1 MRNLNG
7 MGIWKRVALTGT
19 VFSLAA
25 VALLTTGC
33 PTVTPTVL
41 TVTVGTCDEA
51 AQNVVG
57 TDVELA
63 ATANRSSAAIV
74 ITASGGIVTDA
85 GDGTGTITSN
95 SAGTITVTF
104 TATDGEETATAT
116 CDVTFIVVPGAPT
129 VSLGSDVATVEGDG
143 VSTVTLTCSDE
154 DAENPSATFAFQQTA
169 GDDVELDA
177 DEVAGT
183 ATFTAPAL
191 ELGGE
196 DTSLSFTC
204 TGTNDAGTSG
214 ASDAVTIAVTAPPE
228 EAAID
233 EPAGGTADRELGETI
248 EISANTDSIITGEGG
263 GEGDV
268 FTFTWSVDPPEAGSF
283 DCGEADQDPEDENT
297 TDCQTI
303 GFTIAADFTGTEF
316 TVSVTVTRNS
326 DGTEFPSSIGFTVAT
341 APPGCTSSEDCPE
354 GQVCVDGECQTV
366 ACETDADCDNGLFCD
381 GTETCVENACVAGTN
396 PCAEGESCSEGDE
409 AAICT
414 PPPSETINFTLN
426 ADNLVGTADDDN
438 FVAELEFNQGSGT
451 QIPTFQTGDRADGQ
465 AGEDVADIQLNTAT
479 EVVPAVLSGIETLN
493 VTAFTA
499 GATINCTNVSGIS
512 DLNTVSSTADL
523 TFSAIQELTDIG
535 AFNLNAT
542 TVDLTAIFA
551 QSSTTT
557 ASTDEITLSLSSSKG
572 GNVTISTAAGNG
584 FETLNVASAG
594 DISNAVERIFAETG
608 TPNGTDDTTTM
619 ATMKVTGTTAAQ
631 LKAFPA
637 TILTVDASG
646 MSGGLTVGSGTTA
659 ATYTG
664 WAASNMTKFTGSSGD
679 DVLLFGNSLN
689 GSDFTANSPDLGDG
703 ADVVQN
709 AFGASYSPASPFKN
723 TEEFRLNAT
732 ASGLT
737 INFNGVTG
745 LTKITNESDG
755 TANTMT
761 LQSVPSVSSGVFPT
775 LSYRGDNT
783 QAAQT
788 FDTLTYTANA
798 TGNGDALAID
808 VNNRGTALNSSGTTN
823 AFTIGAITGGGFEN
837 VTIDVADGPAIFG
850 GLTNSSMKT
859 LDVDA
864 SSNVTLGTVATTG
877 GVTVETVDL
886 GGVVGNVSA
895 TLDYMTNGSI
905 TGSPTGNNTI
915 IVGTNSTATT
925 MQVTLGA
932 GNDSFTG
939 DTDTDC
945 ADTIN
950 AGAGTDTIQAGDGN
964 DTITTGS
971 GADIVIYDQFTASD
985 REDINDFTTGAGG
998 DIMKF
1003 DISDLQLA
1011 GGDEFVGLIGAVAVN
1026 SSEEIVVLT
1035 AVGYA
1040 TDELAEDAV
1049 AGRVTTD
1056 GLDMVIIYF
1065 NTTDNT
1071 THICQDPDA
1080 GVDGAGTIKLIG
1092 QLINITSQASHDQ
1105 LTTANIDSQA

>member
-19 VFSLAA
+19 VFGLAA
-25 VALLTTGC
+25 AALLTTGC

-74 ITASGGIVTDA
+74 ITATGGIVTDA

-95 SAGTITVTF
+95 SAGAITVTF

-129 VSLGSDVATVEGDG
+129 VSLASDVATVEGDG

-303 GFTIAADFTGTEF
+303 GFTIAADFTGAEF

-326 DGTEFPSSIGFTVAT
+326 DGAEFPSSIGFTVAA

-414 PPPSETINFTLN
+414 PPTEPTVNFTLN
-426 ADNLVGTADDDN
+426 ADNLTGTADDDS

-465 AGEDVADIQLNTAT
+465 AGEDVADIQLNTGT

-499 GATINCTNVSGIS
+499 GATINCTNVTGIS

-572 GNVTISTAAGNG
+572 GNVTISTAATNG

-594 DISNAVERIFAETG
+594 DISNAVERIFSETG
-608 TPNGTDDTTTM
+608 TPNGADETTTM

-664 WAASNMTKFTGSSGD
+664 WAASNMTKFTGSSGA

-723 TEEFRLNAT
+723 AEEFRLNAT

-745 LTKITNESDG
+745 LTKVTNESDG

-788 FDTLTYTANA
+788 YDTLTYTANN

-823 AFTIGAITGGGFEN
+823 AHIIGAITAAGFEN
-837 VTIDVADGPAIFG
+837 VTIDVADGPVTFG
-850 GLTNSSMKT
+850 GFTLSTLKT

-864 SSNVTLGTVATTG
+864 SSNVTMGEVDATGATI
-877 GVTVETVDL
+877 ETVDF
-886 GGVVGNVSA
+886 GGVVGNVTA
-895 TLDYMTNGSI
+895 TLDWMTNGSI

-915 IVGTNSTATT
+915 TINTNSTGTT

-932 GNDSFTG
+932 GNDAFVG

-945 ADTIN
+945 ADTVQ
-950 AGAGTDTIQAGDGN
+950 AGAGSDVIQAGDGN
-964 DTITTGS
+964 DSITTGS
-971 GADIVIYDQFTASD
+971 GSDIVIYDQVAAND
-985 REDINDFTTGAGG
+985 REDITDFTAGAGG
-998 DIMKF
+998 DVMKF
-1003 DISDLQLA
+1003 DQSDLGLN
-1011 GGDEFVGLIGAVAVN
+1011 GVTEGVGVIGAIAATFIN
-1026 SSEEIVVLT
+1026 VLT
-1035 AVGYA
+1035 GSGAA
-1040 TDELAEDAV
+1040 TDAAAETAYN
-1049 AGRVTTD
+1049 AASAHGD
-1056 GLDMVIIYF
+1056 GVEYILIYF

-1071 THICQDPDA
+1071 THIIYDA
-1080 GVDGAGTIKLIG
+1080 DADTDGGAVLVG
-1092 QLINITSQASHDQ
+1092 QLISITTQAGHDQ